1 MAYTLVYVI
10 FYSNS
15 NVKGTDIVPLP
26 SRVSPV
32 SSGDTV
38 TSKLQYSDAANSQ
51 YLSKNIQIC
60 EHNEIL

>member
-38 TSKLQYSDAANSQ
+38 TSKLQCSDAENISFRPNS
-51 YLSKNIQIC
+51 LKIKVFC
-60 EHNEIL
+60 RF